1 MAEQGSGMA
10 EQQHVVRRRPVGA
23 ADALRARTFE
33 ATTLAYS
40 LMDADFVI
48 LDVNTAFAEATGMA
62 RDELVG
68 RQAFEVFPEN
78 PVQSDDAPARTMR
91 QSLERV
97 ISTRQRDSMHIHRY
111 DIPDPDQPGAFVE
124 RYWSP
129 VNIPVLDGD
138 GELIAVLQQVEDV
151 TDYRED
157 LVKVLGYLQEPSP
170 GTSTEAS
177 RRFVEYAATAMA
189 HSSLYHSARREV
201 EQLQEALTSRGVIDQ
216 AKGILMGRYRC
227 GSDEAFQRLK
237 QMSNDSNV
245 RLRDVATALIYQ
257 VAGPG
262 SAPTGGSAGSGES

>member
-1 MAEQGSGMA
+1 MAEQGRGMA
-10 EQQHVVRRRPVGA
+10 DQQHVTQHRPVGA
-23 ADALRARTFE
+23 ADALRASTFE

-40 LMDADFVI
+40 LMDTDFVI
-48 LDVNTAFAEATGMA
+48 LDVNTAFTEATGMA

-68 RQAFEVFPEN
+68 HQAFELFPEN
-78 PVQSDDAPARTMR
+78 PLQSEDAPARAMR

-97 ISTRQRDSMHIHRY
+97 LSTRQRDSMHIHRY
-111 DIPDPDQPGAFVE
+111 DIPDPDQPGAFME

-129 VNIPVLDGD
+129 VNIPVFDDGGD
-138 GELIAVLQQVEDV
+138 LVAILQQVEDV

-157 LVKVLGYLQEPSP
+157 LVKVLAYLQEPST
-170 GTSTEAS
+170 GTSLETS
-177 RRFVEYAATAMA
+177 RRFVQYAAATMA
-189 HSSLYHSARREV
+189 HTSLYQSARREV

-227 GSDEAFQRLK
+227 GSDEAFRRLK

-257 VAGPG
+257 VSAQHAAPAGN
-262 SAPTGGSAGSGES
+262 GEA

>member
-10 EQQHVVRRRPVGA
+10 EQQHVAQRRPVGA
-23 ADALRARTFE
+23 ADALRASTFE

-40 LMDADFVI
+40 LMDTDFVI

-68 RQAFEVFPEN
+68 HQAFELFPEN
-78 PVQSDDAPARTMR
+78 PLQSDDAPARAMR

-97 ISTRQRDSMHIHRY
+97 ISTRQRDSMIIHRY

-129 VNIPVLDGD
+129 VNIPVFDDD
-138 GELIAVLQQVEDV
+138 GELIAILQQVEDV

-157 LVKVLGYLQEPSP
+157 LVKVLGYLQEPTP
-170 GTSTEAS
+170 GTSSETS

-257 VAGPG
+257 VSAPG
-262 SAPTGGSAGSGES
+262 SAPAKRGES

>member
-1 MAEQGSGMA
+1 MP
-10 EQQHVVRRRPVGA
+10 EQQHVAQCRPVGA
-23 ADALRARTFE
+23 AEALRASTFE

-40 LMDADFVI
+40 LMDPDFVI

-62 RDELVG
+62 REDLIG

-78 PVQSDDAPARTMR
+78 PLQSDDAPARTMR

-111 DIPDPDQPGAFVE
+111 DIPDPARPGAFLE

-129 VNIPVLDGD
+129 VNIPVLDDD
-138 GELIAVLQQVEDV
+138 GALVAILQQVDDI

-157 LVKVLGYLQEPSP
+157 LVKVLGYLQESSTGTSP
-170 GTSTEAS
+170 GTGTGTSTETS

-201 EQLQEALTSRGVIDQ
+201 EQLQEALVSRGVIDQ

-227 GSDEAFQRLK
+227 SSEEAFGRLK

-245 RLRDVATALIYQ
+245 RLRDVATALNYQ
-257 VAGPG
+257 A
-262 SAPTGGSAGSGES
+262 SAPAGRQQD